1 MSYAKRLEIL
11 ALGALQTRRIKSNL
25 YGPSLQCCSNIAVR
39 NLLTFLFYVVLI
51 LLNSLN
57 LSVVL
62 MFRFQKYYSVA
73 FRVINIW
80 NSLSSDT
87 VNASSISV
95 CKHKL
100 ESVDF
105 TPFVWWSLFRPVCF
119 IVVLFSF
126 VGHASVSFGTC
137 VFTVQTFVYIN

>member
-1 MSYAKRLEIL
+1 MLFKHSCTKPAHFFVL
-11 ALGALQTRRIKSNL
+11 RI
-25 YGPSLQCCSNIAVR
+25 
-39 NLLTFLFYVVLI
+39 VLI

-137 VFTVQTFVYIN
+137 VFTVQTFVYINWFGFGFVVIGPGETYAITTSTRRHQLM